1 MADPSNQPPDP
12 APSPG
17 DPRPRLGDTKP
28 IRETPPPHRPAYPI
42 YELTVAAV
50 RELDRRA
57 VADFGIPSILLMEN
71 AARNLRDHAL
81 DLLARA
87 RRPPPDALILC
98 GPGANGGDG
107 LALARHLS
115 LVGVPVSILLLTPP
129 PAPSAPAPESDAG
142 VNLRIA
148 QRMHLPFLP
157 AHDPLQ
163 LPETPGLIV
172 DALFGTGLTRQIR
185 GVAAD
190 LVAWVNTQHS
200 LGSSVLAVDV
210 PSGLNADT
218 GTPLGHPC
226 IRADRTVT
234 LAAVKTGLT
243 RLEAQPFVGD
253 LAVAD
258 IGAPVSLL
266 VELGTP
272 WRGFPGEKLGQSEA

>member
-12 APSPG
+12 APSRG

-87 RRPPPDALILC
+87 RRSDAIILC

-115 LVGVPVSILLLTPP
+115 LLRVPVSILLLTPP
-129 PAPSAPAPESDAG
+129 SEPSPESDAA

-148 QRMHLPFLP
+148 QRMHLPFV
-157 AHDPLQ
+157 ATHDPLR

-172 DALFGTGLTRQIR
+172 DALFGTGLTRPIG

-190 LVAWVNTQHS
+190 LVTWVNTQHS